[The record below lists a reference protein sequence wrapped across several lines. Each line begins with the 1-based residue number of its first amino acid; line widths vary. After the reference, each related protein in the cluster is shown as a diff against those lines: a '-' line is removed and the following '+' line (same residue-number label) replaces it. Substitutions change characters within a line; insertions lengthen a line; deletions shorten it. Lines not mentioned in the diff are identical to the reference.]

1 MLRLRLEQISGVT
14 TVVTTLV
21 EVISCLLQEPRRLT
35 DTSGR
40 PYWPKEGCVMERS
53 NHVAWCRASSM
64 PRPSPTATRGL
75 ARSKRCFRP
84 GIVVQ
89 CSGRASLISRRH
101 RVARTYGTL
110 ISVKRVA
117 GHRRKLLR
125 RRCRHLRDPCDAADK
140 GLGATSTV
148 CMPSRA
154 RYQRTICSSCASTSP
169 GLWSCFT
176 GHRTSRPG

>member
-1 MLRLRLEQISGVT
+1 VPSARTSARHIRKAILAQGGLCHGTQ
-14 TVVTTLV
+14 
-21 EVISCLLQEPRRLT
+21 QPRRVVPGFVHA
-35 DTSGR
+35 SPQPYGYSRSR
-40 PYWPKEGCVMERS
+40 PIEAMFPARDCRS
-53 NHVAWCRASSM
+53 MR
-64 PRPSPTATRGL
+64 
-75 ARSKRCFRP
+75 
-84 GIVVQ
+84 
-89 CSGRASLISRRH
+89 SGRASLISRRH